1 LPAEAGGYI
10 ISGMGG
16 ITALL
21 ALALASPMGQKLARN
36 AGKLVGHHSL
46 TEITSAYPDD
56 CSGFVR
62 YVYASAGLSLAPEAR
77 GDGGSVA
84 AALYRGLRGQVRRR
98 TARPGDLVFFRN
110 TWDRNQDGKLDD
122 GITHVGVVDA
132 VDGKGNVSFV
142 HRDHQG
148 IVRSRID
155 LRHPHVQRDD
165 DRVHNDVLRR
175 NPKLSTGDLLAGF
188 ATPRGLKQ
196 RAGKRSAAVRSR
208 RPI

>member
-1 LPAEAGGYI
+1 
-10 ISGMGG
+10 MGG
-16 ITALL
+16 VTALL

-36 AGKLVGHHSL
+36 AGQLVGHHSL
-46 TEITSAYPDD
+46 SEVTSAYPDD

-62 YVYASAGLSLAPEAR
+62 YVYATAGLSLAPEAR

-84 AALYRGLRGQVRRR
+84 AALYRQLRPAMRHH

-155 LRHPHVQRDD
+155 LRHPHVQRDEE
-165 DRVHNDVLRR
+165 RVHNDVLRR
-175 NPKLSTGDLLAGF
+175 RPQLSTGDLLAGF
-188 ATPRGLKQ
+188 AAPRGLKQ
-196 RAGKRSAAVRSR
+196 RAGRRSGAAKSR
-208 RPI
+208 KQT